1 MHLDDRL
8 DKGRI
13 DEYLMREGMHEFPQL
28 EVKESV
34 TSTSDCVFEQL
45 KITSG
50 QFNVCIA
57 NQQTKGRGRS
67 ANVWLSPPDANI
79 YLSMGCCVDLSW
91 LKKINCLS
99 LACGVSISRM
109 LGSLGVNAG
118 VKWPNDILVKGKKLS
133 GILIETKIKPENIHI
148 VVGVGLNF
156 NMQDQLASGIDQPW
170 IDMKQAMKESAYT
183 EGVNLNRNQL
193 AAGLVKTLT
202 ECLFEYNE
210 NGFES
215 FVQDWEKFDVLRGHE
230 VVVKTDC
237 ENLEATAQGINDD
250 GSLRVKVGRE
260 ERSFYAAD
268 IKLKLVNY
276 ASH

>member
-13 DEYLMREGMHEFPQL
+13 NECLMREGMHEFPQL

-34 TSTSDCVFEQL
+34 TSTSDYVFEQL

-79 YLSMGCCVDLSW
+79 YLSMGCCVDISW

-109 LGSLGVNAG
+109 LDSLGVNAG

-156 NMQDQLASGIDQPW
+156 NMRDQLASGIDQPW

-215 FVQDWEKFDVLRGHE
+215 FVQDWKKFDVLRGNE

-237 ENLEATAQGINDD
+237 ENLEATVQGINDD
-250 GSLRVKVGRE
+250 GSLRVKVGKE